1 MRPYMEMYRDAGG
14 KVITASIIH
23 KPWNGQTYDPF
34 ETMVTWMKKADGTWF
49 FDYTIFDRWVEFMME
64 IGIKKEITC
73 YSMVPWRLSFQYYD
87 QATNS
92 LQEVKT
98 KPGDKE
104 FEEIWTAMLTSFAS
118 HLKEKGWFGITHIS
132 MDERPLDAMKET
144 IRVIR
149 KADPRTS
156 DLAGRSAP

>member
-132 MDERPLDAMKET
+132 MDERPLDAMKGNHPC
-144 IRVIR
+144 
-149 KADPRTS
+149 DPES
-156 DLAGRSAP
+156 